1 MTAPQASTGEES
13 SGKVK
18 QRRIVFLDLLRVL
31 AVLLV
36 VFSHYIDSP
45 RFLGIK
51 DFYWVSI
58 GGIGVTLAIVLSG
71 MSLEYNHGGQKY
83 RYGEF
88 IWNRLMRI
96 YPTYWLS
103 LAAGVILGVTLLPS
117 DVLGFL
123 MTVTA
128 FEVFEAKPWADLARL
143 GINWFVGLIV
153 VLYFLY
159 PFLSRAVRAH
169 PRTTMLLALLVSVV
183 SRSLV
188 GRYWMV
194 ERPTDWFPPCRLF
207 EFTLG
212 IWLVNNRRAFS
223 FLSNLRLRWGEN
235 VAAYFSN
242 LSYPVYLVHLTVL
255 GFISL
260 YSTVIGN
267 PLLFLLAFIAGT
279 LVLSNIVFYVESFG
293 RRQVRKL
300 SLHIR
305 ARDDLD

>member
-1 MTAPQASTGEES
+1 
-13 SGKVK
+13 
-18 QRRIVFLDLLRVL
+18 
-31 AVLLV
+31 
-36 VFSHYIDSP
+36 
-45 RFLGIK
+45 LGIK

-71 MSLEYNHGGQKY
+71 MALEYNHGGQKY

-117 DVLGFL
+117 DAFSFF

-128 FEVFEAKPWADLARL
+128 FEVFEAKPWVDLARL

-183 SRSLV
+183 SRFLV

-212 IWLVNNRRAFS
+212 IWLINNRRAFS
-223 FLSNLRLRWGEN
+223 FLSSLRLRWGEN

-260 YSTVIGN
+260 YSTAIGN

-279 LVLSNIVFYVESFG
+279 LVLSNIVFYVEFFG
-293 RRQVRKL
+293 RGQLRKL

-305 ARDDLD
+305 ARNDLD